1 VTLFYFLVTSLHE
14 VKRPETCVSQ
24 PVGAR
29 VTGLLGS
36 VANPHPTILY
46 IYNVKY
52 RINKYQFHQL
62 CIYIT
67 VIGHPSGGTASQ
79 NATARRIQASLCE
92 GPLIPMTTE
101 LPAWSYKIQKVQNH
115 FWPADRV

>member
-1 VTLFYFLVTSLHE
+1 MSPNQWVQGSLAYLD
-14 VKRPETCVSQ
+14 PW
-24 PVGAR
+24 
-29 VTGLLGS
+29 L
-36 VANPHPTILY
+36 ILILQSY